1 MNTSAKCTLSVPS
14 SSSPQA
20 ARGGVSL
27 TGIVSTALVQEA
39 PGCLPL
45 PLINETSETATR
57 DIARRL
63 VHIAEAA
70 LAQDDFKSSLKA
82 YELLGKHLGMFT
94 EKTENSLCF
103 KTEIQLFRLPDN
115 GRSQLPPPPEPE
127 LTAAAEGEKDER

>member
-1 MNTSAKCTLSVPS
+1 MNTSAKCTLPVLLS
-14 SSSPQA
+14 SSLPTAIRGVTAISPT
-20 ARGGVSL
+20 S
-27 TGIVSTALVQEA
+27 LVQEA
-39 PGCLPL
+39 PGCLPFPFMNEISEL
-45 PLINETSETATR
+45 PVPR

-70 LAQDDFKSSLKA
+70 LAQDDFKSALKA

-94 EKTENSLCF
+94 EKTESTLCF